1 MVVWYN
7 GLRDAGGRESF
18 QNKEGRI
25 ADQDCQG
32 LNIDSVLR
40 VRESVGKGVH
50 GQVTEEEP

>member
-1 MVVWYN
+1 MVVGYN

-25 ADQDCQG
+25 ADKDSQR

-40 VRESVGKGVH
+40 VCESVGKGVH